1 MLAIHGSW
9 KIKLVGNVIIQCF
22 SDSWNE
28 EAVLAY
34 IKEFK
39 TKVLPLI
46 GHDWAMVSI
55 FEHWQLGIPEI
66 EQHVIEHCD
75 WFKENGCV
83 KDCHVYSPN
92 FFKKLQLEKIIPTSE
107 VGYER
112 CVFEHLTDA
121 IAWMNTQGFIL
132 AEADFLS
139 ILDKDNE
146 SIINI

>member
-22 SDSWNE
+22 SYSWNE

-92 FFKKLQLEKIIPTSE
+92 FFKKLHQKGSEITS
-107 VGYER
+107 
-112 CVFEHLTDA
+112 
-121 IAWMNTQGFIL
+121 NQ
-132 AEADFLS
+132 
-139 ILDKDNE
+139 
-146 SIINI
+146 